1 MEIRKYSIVR
11 ILVWLAWPAAICIL
25 LALMFLTCGGKTAK
39 TENDGDTILSKKGFR
54 LPDISGTLILPEQ
67 RAAYLATHYWDHF
80 GFCDTAYIH
89 LPEIT
94 EQAFADYLAVLPHT
108 DKQTACASIKGM
120 LTRMAGED
128 PTKTMYAY
136 FLNLYKDYL
145 YDPDSPVREE
155 EFYIPVAEYILSDT
169 ISGEAV
175 KSRARFDLDMM
186 LKNRKGSM
194 ATDFGYVTAGGGKG
208 SLYTLKKDYTLLYFY
223 NPDCTACRETTDYM
237 RSSPLLNRLLEDGR
251 LDILALY
258 PDEDTTLWREHA
270 SEISPLWINVRDEPR
285 RLKDKLVYDLKA
297 IPTLYLLDKQ
307 KRVQLK
313 DADATVVERYMTGDH
328 NPEIPRG
335 KRMEP

>member
-1 MEIRKYSIVR
+1 MEIRKYSTVR
-11 ILVWLAWPAAICIL
+11 ILVWLAYPAAICIL
-25 LALMFLTCGGKTAK
+25 LALMFLTCGGKTLK
-39 TENDGDTILSKKGFR
+39 TENDILTADSMPSQKEFR
-54 LPDISGTLILPEQ
+54 LPDIPGTLILPEQ

-89 LPEIT
+89 LPEVT

-120 LTRMAGED
+120 LTRTIEED
-128 PTKTMYAY
+128 STKTMYPY

-175 KSRARFDLDMM
+175 KGRAGFDLAMM
-186 LKNRKGSM
+186 LKNRKGSI

-208 SLYTLKKDYTLLYFY
+208 SLYTLKKDYTILYFY
-223 NPDCTACRETTDYM
+223 NPDCTACRETTSYM
-237 RSSPLLNRLLEDGR
+237 QASPLLNRLLEDGN

-258 PDEDTTLWREHA
+258 PDEDIALWKTYREQLP
-270 SEISPLWINVRDEPR
+270 SRWINARDEPR
-285 RLKDKLVYDLKA
+285 RLKNWLVYDLKA

-307 KRVQLK
+307 KQVLLS
-313 DADATVVERYMTGDH
+313 
-328 NPEIPRG
+328 
-335 KRMEP
+335 RMQVWILWKSTCWKCCKCRK